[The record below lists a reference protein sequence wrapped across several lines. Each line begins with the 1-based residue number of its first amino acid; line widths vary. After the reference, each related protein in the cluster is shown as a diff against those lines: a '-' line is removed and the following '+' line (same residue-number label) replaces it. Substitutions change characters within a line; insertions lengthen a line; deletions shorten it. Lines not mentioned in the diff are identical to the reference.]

1 MRRLLGLLVTGLL
14 VGLSGPIPV
23 QGQSAYDLFGG
34 GRASGLGYASTALST
49 AVGGHANPA
58 ASAAHRRRRVSFFT
72 RESFGFSV
80 LRYGAVYS
88 TWPTDWGVASGGAG
102 TFGGEGYREVHYS
115 LGYARDLQ
123 FGTSRHVYVGLT
135 ARYYHT
141 RIEGYGGAGA
151 FGLHLGLLVPLLPA
165 LHFGAHVTNVNSP
178 ALVDGE
184 PLPQTLA
191 VGLQYRATDRLL
203 VVTDVFKDLSFPV
216 AVRGGLEVRP
226 ISILALRAG
235 ATTSPTRF
243 TGGVGL
249 RLDWIQAHI
258 AAEQHAEL
266 GWSPSA
272 SIEIHW

>member
-1 MRRLLGLLVTGLL
+1 MRHLLGLIVTGLV
-14 VGLSGPIPV
+14 VGLSGPAPV
-23 QGQSAYDLFGG
+23 HGQSAYDLFGG
-34 GRASGLGYASTALST
+34 GRASGLGYASTALSNT
-49 AVGGHANPA
+49 VGAHANPA
-58 ASAAHRRRRVSFFT
+58 ASAAHRQRAVSFFA
-72 RESFGFSV
+72 RQSFGLSA
-80 LRYGAVYS
+80 LRYGAVYG

-141 RIEGYGGAGA
+141 RIDGYGGAGA
-151 FGLHLGLLVPLLPA
+151 LGLHLGLLLPLLPT
-165 LHFGAHVTNVNSP
+165 LQLGAHVTNVNSP
-178 ALVDGE
+178 SLVDGE

-191 VGLQYRATDRLL
+191 VGLQYRATKRLL
-203 VVTDVFKDLSFPV
+203 VLADVFKDLSFPV

-226 ISILALRAG
+226 ISLLALRAG
-235 ATTSPTRF
+235 VTTSPTRF

-249 RLDWIQAHI
+249 HLDWLRAHI

-266 GWSPSA
+266 RWSPSA